1 MNYLV
6 AALLCA
12 SWIAAPRPAAA
23 QQDTTRTFEA
33 ALLPAPNGALLVF
46 TTKQQS
52 FSVRVVSP
60 KVEPLDKPGFMRV
73 NGQIVQAVILPAP
86 IGPTQQQVGDERA
99 KQLLAAYKEHESSY
113 IRHDL
118 KAPIRNEQVR
128 FLHLSNRLF
137 MLWTYDMPATNRQ
150 ISQQQYL
157 VSLCF
162 DQALILNCPVERR
175 ASAAASLQLL
185 TRIGQTLEIKN
196 EGANLEQLYYQL
208 NPTKRK

>member
-1 MNYLV
+1 MKYFI

-12 SWIAAPRPAAA
+12 SWGVAPRPAAA

-86 IGPTQQQVGDERA
+86 IGPTQQQVGNERA
-99 KQLLAAYKEHESSY
+99 KQLLVAYKEHESSY
-113 IRHDL
+113 IQHDL
-118 KAPIRNEQVR
+118 KAPIRNELVR
-128 FLHLSNRLF
+128 FLHLGNRLF

-150 ISQQQYL
+150 IKQQQYL

-162 DQALILNCPVERR
+162 NQALILNCPVERR

-185 TRIGQTLEIKN
+185 TRIGQTLDIKN